1 MLTFTQQYSNLLIID
16 SLAVGLLQNTALLL
30 CLSLLYESIWL
41 KRELQEKVQFKI
53 LAGIVIGGIAV
64 VLMFTPWTWTE
75 GIVFDTRSVL
85 LSISGLFFG
94 TVPTTV
100 AMVIAAVMRAF
111 SGGDGMWMGI
121 AVIFSSGTIGI
132 LWQKF
137 RSSWQ
142 QKNPY
147 LELFVL
153 GFIVHLVML
162 ACTSFLPSGT
172 TIPTIKIIAIPLLTI
187 YTPAT
192 MLLGLLLL
200 HQRKNYLNRL
210 AAIKLVES
218 EKKFRN
224 LFEDHSAV
232 KLIIDPET
240 ANIIDGNSAATD
252 FYGYTR
258 EELQTMNISDINTL
272 PIDKLKTEI
281 DKVLE
286 NSKVNFEFVHRCKD
300 GTLKNV
306 EVFSSKI
313 DVAGR
318 TLLHSIIHDITDK
331 AEAHKYITLLSK
343 AIEHLPV
350 SVVITDAKGYIEFVN
365 PKFSEVTGYLA
376 DEVIGNKAG
385 IFRSGKYDTA
395 FYKELWNTINSG
407 NSWQGEM
414 QNRKKDN
421 TLFWE
426 NVFIAPIF
434 NNDNSIT
441 NFVSVKEDITEK
453 RSMVSELVAAKE
465 KAVENDKLKTSFLM
479 NMSHEIRTPLNGILG
494 FANIIIE
501 EPHDTQ
507 ATREYGSIIK
517 QSGMQLLNLI
527 NDLIDISKIEAG
539 VEKVKIS
546 KVQPASVLH
555 EVAQQ
560 LQKMAN
566 EKNIRIVTV
575 IPENL
580 ADHTIRTDPYKLH
593 QILLNLANNAIKFS
607 TKGTIECGISL
618 NDKNLV
624 IYIKDEG
631 IGIPDDMKDQI
642 FNRFFQVKS
651 EPYANNDGV
660 GLGLAICKGLI
671 ELLNGNIWLESEP
684 NKGSTFFISLPE
696 KI

>member
-1 MLTFTQQYSNLLIID
+1 MLTFTQQHYNLLIID

-53 LAGIVIGGIAV
+53 LAGIVIGGMTII
-64 VLMFTPWTWTE
+64 LMFTPWIWTE

-85 LSISGLFFG
+85 LSVSGLFFG
-94 TVPTTV
+94 AIPTTV
-100 AMVIAAVMRAF
+100 AMVIAAVMRVL

-142 QKNPY
+142 QKKPY
-147 LELFVL
+147 LELFAL
-153 GFIVHLVML
+153 GFVVHLVML
-162 ACTSFLPSGT
+162 ACTSFLPSGA
-172 TIPTIKIIAIPLLTI
+172 TIPTIKVIAIPLLTI

-210 AAIKLVES
+210 AAIKLQES
-218 EKKFRN
+218 EQNFRY

-240 ANIIDGNSAATD
+240 ANIIDGNSAATV

-258 EELQTMNISDINTL
+258 EELKSMNMTDINTL

-281 DKVLE
+281 GKVLK
-286 NSKVNFEFVHRCKD
+286 NTKINFEFVHRCKD

-313 DVAGR
+313 DFAER

-331 AEAHKYITLLSK
+331 VEAHKYITLLSK

-350 SVVITDAKGYIEFVN
+350 SVVITDAKGNIEFVN

-376 DEVIGNKAG
+376 DEVIGSKAG
-385 IFRSGKYDTA
+385 IFRSGKYDTV
-395 FYKELWNTINSG
+395 FYKKLWETILSG

-434 NNDNSIT
+434 NNDNIIT

-453 RSMVSELVAAKE
+453 KRMVSELVAAKE
-465 KAVENDKLKTSFLM
+465 RAIENNKMKTSFLL

-501 EPHDTQ
+501 EPHDPET
-507 ATREYGSIIK
+507 TKEYGSIIK
-517 QSGMQLLNLI
+517 QSGMRLLNLI
-527 NDLIDISKIEAG
+527 NDLINISKIEAG
-539 VEKVKIS
+539 IEKAKICKVK
-546 KVQPASVLH
+546 PASVLH
-555 EVAQQ
+555 EVVQQ
-560 LQKMAN
+560 TQKMAK
-566 EKNIRIVTV
+566 EKNLRIMAV
-575 IPENL
+575 IPDNL
-580 ADHTIRTDPYKLH
+580 SDYTIRTDPFKLH

-607 TKGTIECGISL
+607 EKGTIKCGLSL

-624 IYIKDEG
+624 VYIKDEG
-631 IGIPDDMKDQI
+631 IGIPEDMKDQI
-642 FNRFFQVKS
+642 FNRFFQVKN
-651 EPYANNDGV
+651 ELPGHNDGI
-660 GLGLAICKGLI
+660 GLGLTICKGLV

-684 NKGSTFFISLPE
+684 NNGTTFFVSLPE
-696 KI
+696 NI